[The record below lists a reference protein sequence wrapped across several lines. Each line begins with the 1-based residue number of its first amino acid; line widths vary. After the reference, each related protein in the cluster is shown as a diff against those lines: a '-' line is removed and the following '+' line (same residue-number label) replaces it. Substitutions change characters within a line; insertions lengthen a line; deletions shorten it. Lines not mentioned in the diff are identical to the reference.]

1 MINRYALVLSAL
13 IYIHALGGIADAATV
28 TGTLPVSVN
37 VFVTCTV
44 TTSPVNFGS
53 VTGESSAVTA
63 GSVVVNCP
71 IDIPYFITLD
81 AGQHY
86 SGGYRRIVSGAYS
99 AAYELR
105 KPDLALWGD
114 SDYANTYPAGGS
126 LPDTGTGVNQSHVV
140 NATLFP
146 FTGIPAETVLI
157 DTVTVTVYY

>member
-1 MINRYALVLSAL
+1 MINRKLSAL
-13 IYIHALGGIADAATV
+13 SIVVFILALAGIAGAATV

-53 VTGESSAVTA
+53 VTGEGSAVTT
-63 GSVVVNCP
+63 GSVIVNCP
-71 IDIPYFITLD
+71 LDIPYYISLD
-81 AGQHY
+81 AGEHY
-86 SGGYRRIVSGAYS
+86 SGGYRRIASGSYS

-146 FTGIPAETVLI
+146 FTGIPAETVLT
-157 DTVTVTVYY
+157 DTVTVTVSY